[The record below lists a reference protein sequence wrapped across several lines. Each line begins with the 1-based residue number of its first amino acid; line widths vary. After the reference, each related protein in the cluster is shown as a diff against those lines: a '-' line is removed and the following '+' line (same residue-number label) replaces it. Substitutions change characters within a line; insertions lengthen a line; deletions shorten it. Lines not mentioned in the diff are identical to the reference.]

1 MYVLLGLPSR
11 GQGARSQQEQLGS
24 RGPPRRLPSFQ
35 EALGPR
41 WTRASSRTPHSA
53 HTLQHTCC
61 VHSISIIIQNY
72 LSVMSKGSE
81 VAKW

>member
-11 GQGARSQQEQLGS
+11 GQGARSQQEQWGS
-24 RGPPRRLPSFQ
+24 RAAIAPAALFQ
-35 EALGPR
+35 EALGPC